1 MRISDWSSD
10 VCSSDL
16 LVLPEDPAHVHRPVA
31 PGDHA
36 GLLRLRAWHGAISL
50 RRQRAERL
58 RVFGIQDWV
67 PACGDVRVPYHPELR
82 ASFGCPTPGTAL
94 LVVLGISYRSHDVL
108 RGSRQLRRGLPLGV
122 CWFLDAVVRSC
133 A

>member
-16 LVLPEDPAHVHRPVA
+16 AHVHRPVA

-36 GLLRLRAWHGAISL
+36 GLLRLRARHRAISL

-67 PACGDVRVPYHPELR
+67 PACGDVRVPYQPELR
-82 ASFGCPTPGTAL
+82 ASFGCPTTGTAL
-94 LVVLGISYRSHDVL
+94 RVVLGIRYRREDD
-108 RGSRQLRRGLPLGV
+108 RKTTR
-122 CWFLDAVVRSC
+122 LDTRH
-133 A
+133 